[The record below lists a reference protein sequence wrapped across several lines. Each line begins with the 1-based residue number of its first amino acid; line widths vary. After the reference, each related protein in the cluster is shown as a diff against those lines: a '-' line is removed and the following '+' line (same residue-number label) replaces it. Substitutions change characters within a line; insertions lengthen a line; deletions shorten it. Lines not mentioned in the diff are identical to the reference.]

1 MAPMIS
7 GTVRRYLRPRSGRM
21 AAGCASVN
29 GMRAPSARLLRARSH
44 ADAEVRA
51 DPVRSRAECQID
63 VTAGTQPRRIDLQH
77 VQAERVCSGVLLAHF
92 LPAVEPPAHRA
103 RLTQGDRERTAFG
116 QLRRRSLLAPDDAGQ
131 GRALAAVTLP
141 YGVGTVERSP
151 QRPRRDQL
159 EILGVRPQDRQ
170 STRPNF

>member
-29 GMRAPSARLLRARSH
+29 GMRAPSGRLPRARGH

-51 DPVRSRAECQID
+51 DPVRSRAERQID
-63 VTAGTQPRRIDLQH
+63 VTAGTQPRRVDLQH
-77 VQAERVCSGVLLAHF
+77 VQTEGGRSGVLLAHV

-103 RLTQGDRERTAFG
+103 WLTQSDRERTAFG

-131 GRALAAVTLP
+131 RRALAVVTLP
-141 YGVGTVERSP
+141 YGVGAVERAP

-159 EILGVRPQDRQ
+159 EILGVRPHERH
-170 STRPNF
+170 R